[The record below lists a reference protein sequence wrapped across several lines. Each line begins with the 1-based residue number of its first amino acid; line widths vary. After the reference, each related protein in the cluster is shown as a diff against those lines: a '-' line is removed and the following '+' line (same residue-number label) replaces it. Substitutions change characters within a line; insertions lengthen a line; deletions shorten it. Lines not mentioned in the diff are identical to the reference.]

1 MEAARIAAEGSPRE
15 VVQDGGGM
23 KARGLAVP
31 LAVELAA
38 LLREAGVSLP
48 ADLLTDKELVKAL
61 CPSC

>member
-1 MEAARIAAEGSPRE
+1 MF
-15 VVQDGGGM
+15 QDVGGM